1 LHKGKEPRWEE
12 LIRKTKGTKKPKFE
26 RKHADANIIP
36 EKEKMATDIKPGQEI
51 DLDATTNEKIIF
63 EKFLVKCIFLE

>member
-1 LHKGKEPRWEE
+1 
-12 LIRKTKGTKKPKFE
+12 
-26 RKHADANIIP
+26 
-36 EKEKMATDIKPGQEI
+36 MATDIKPGQEI